1 MNSFDFYK
9 KTKESSNKNE
19 DNNNKN
25 EDNKWEFYNKK
36 YQDNIRRK

>member
-9 KTKESSNKNE
+9 KTKESS
-19 DNNNKN
+19 NKN